1 MRRSPH
7 AIPQSKMLPRRA
19 VPIPP
24 APEDTMKFVLG
35 MVVGSLGTLALLFTY
50 TDELTILAKALEE
63 YVNGRQ
69 DPS

>member
-1 MRRSPH
+1 
-7 AIPQSKMLPRRA
+7 
-19 VPIPP
+19 
-24 APEDTMKFVLG
+24 MKFVLG
-35 MVVGSLGTLALLFTY
+35 MVIGSIGTLALLFTY